1 MLDRDGWRC
10 VKCQRAG
17 RLELDHILAVRF
29 GGDKWAEDNLQ
40 ALCRSCHFA
49 KSRKEAT
56 RVDPQRDR
64 WRDIIAQRMLL
75 NAVT

>member
-1 MLDRDGWRC
+1 MFDRDGWRC
-10 VKCQRAG
+10 CDCGKSG

-40 ALCRSCHFA
+40 ALCRPCHFA

-56 RVDPQRDR
+56 RDDPERDR
-64 WRDIIAQRMLL
+64 WRDIIKQRML
-75 NAVT
+75 